1 MEFNDQHITHIIDR
15 FEKPLQNSGFE
26 TADVIEEWHDL
37 ISCAIAF
44 LDCSSTNYLRTWH
57 CIFNS
62 EKCKIEFKNI
72 LLVAELAF
80 CLPVSTAK
88 LERSFSM
95 FKHIKRDTR
104 AALGLNRVE
113 HLMRISQE
121 GPPLECF
128 DLTNA
133 IKLWADHPVRRP
145 AKSKRHHNYK
155 KRRSKSNNNNSESS
169 STDDDDGDDM
179 MSLK

>member
-1 MEFNDQHITHIIDR
+1 
-15 FEKPLQNSGFE
+15 
-26 TADVIEEWHDL
+26 
-37 ISCAIAF
+37 
-44 LDCSSTNYLRTWH
+44 
-57 CIFNS
+57 
-62 EKCKIEFKNI
+62 
-72 LLVAELAF
+72 
-80 CLPVSTAK
+80 
-88 LERSFSM
+88 M

-104 AALGLNRVE
+104 AALGVNRVE

-133 IKLWADHPVRRP
+133 IKLWADHSVRRP